1 MSGLHFYKLDLHV
14 HTPASKC
21 YLDKTQTADQIIQAA
36 LDMGLHGIAIT
47 DHNNAAWIDKMKEAA
62 TDKDLVIFPGVEISL
77 ELGHLVAIFDPSATQ
92 KDVEGLLGK
101 LDLTPDEFGKSETVC
116 TKSVYEVVDTIHSRG
131 GLAVLAHIDQPKG
144 VFNDNI
150 KLKDDGSINVPAPLQ
165 KIINEAQYDA
175 VECASGKLPAGFDEA
190 HHIKRIPAFY
200 QASDN
205 SDPQEPAKHSTGGI
219 GGRYSWFKLD
229 QVDIE
234 GLRQCFADPEVRIQL
249 MGMHVGNGYSKV
261 IGMKIG
267 PTGFLRN
274 QNFDFHEGLNCLI
287 GGKGVGKSLAIEI
300 LRFALDQSPS
310 SDESLLEDHI
320 KKLEK
325 RLEVGNPVEVIY
337 QVADGTQYQIRRIFE
352 GRVGPRSKELNS
364 TLSCVNLTTGEGF
377 KGDITRLFPI
387 LAYSQTEVIKIA
399 EDKNAQL
406 QLMDR
411 FIDTR
416 LTEAEIAEIRAGL
429 SSNDATLHK
438 AIHARGR
445 LENCQREIQTLSEQ
459 IETINR
465 SLANPLFDAVK
476 AVEKK
481 KEAFEEKINYVD
493 ELIEKVREWQ
503 IELGN
508 YSLTD
513 LYEGLANDPVLKE
526 QQASAGRAKTI
537 LSQALATSIPQLVS
551 VKEDITKSFTAW
563 IPEFTKV
570 SEAYNALLKEIGGDR
585 EAKERERRRLEKQL
599 ATQEKEE
606 RDCRALSEN
615 LTGLLSNR
623 NKYLDQLERA
633 YRRKFDIR
641 KEKYDELTKLSDDKL
656 QLVLDHAAD
665 RTDYENNLTE
675 LLKGGQNAPSVADRA
690 KIASGILPRRFVQLV
705 LDRNDAHL
713 AAEAGLTETWAKRVI
728 EKAWSTDDFTRVLA
742 LQHNCFPADV
752 PSIRFR
758 KEGGV
763 YDDLTELS
771 IGQKCTALLIIALCD
786 GTMPVV
792 IDQPEDALDIIS
804 VWEDIAKK
812 LRRGKNSRQFIL
824 TTHNSSVAVAS
835 DSDQFIVLKAGATSG
850 RVVASGA
857 IDRPE
862 VKKAVIDHLE
872 GGEDP
877 YILRSKKY
885 NIHPEQK

>member
-1 MSGLHFYKLDLHV
+1 MAGLHFYKLDLHV

-21 YLDKTQTADQIIQAA
+21 YLDKTQTAEQIIQAA

-47 DHNNAAWIDKMKEAA
+47 DHNNAAWIDQIKDAA
-62 TDKDLVIFPGVEISL
+62 ADKDLVIFPGVEISL

-101 LDLTPDEFGKSETVC
+101 LDIKPDEFGKSETVC

-131 GLAVLAHIDQPKG
+131 GLAVLAHIDQLKG
-144 VFNDNI
+144 IFNDNLKI
-150 KLKDDGSINVPAPLQ
+150 KEDGSINVPAPLM

-190 HHIKRIPAFY
+190 HHIKRKPAYY

-205 SDPQEPAKHSTGGI
+205 PDPQEPSKHSATGI
-219 GGRYSWFKLD
+219 GSRHSWFKLD
-229 QVDIE
+229 QIDIE

-249 MGMHVGNGYSKV
+249 MGMHGGNGYSKI

-267 PTGFLRN
+267 PSGFLRN
-274 QNFDFHEGLNCLI
+274 QNFNFHEGLNCLI

-300 LRFALDQSPS
+300 LRFALDQAP
-310 SDESLLEDHI
+310 SDENLLEDHI

-325 RLEVGNPVEVIY
+325 RLEAGNPVEVIY
-337 QVADGTQYQIRRIFE
+337 QVADGTKYQINRIFE
-352 GRVGPRSKELNS
+352 GRVGPRSKELTSKFN
-364 TLSCVNLTTGEGF
+364 CVNLSTGDEY

-416 LTEAEIAEIRAGL
+416 QTEAEIAEIRAEL
-429 SSNDATLHK
+429 STNDATLHK

-459 IETINR
+459 IEAINR

-481 KEAFEEKINYVD
+481 KAAFEEKISYVD

-508 YSLTD
+508 YCLAD
-513 LYEGLANDPVLKE
+513 LSDGLANDPVLKD
-526 QQASAGRAKTI
+526 QQASASRAKSI
-537 LSQALATSIPQLVS
+537 LSQALANSIPQLIAE
-551 VKEDITKSFTAW
+551 KEAIIKSLNSW
-563 IPEFTKV
+563 IPEFNKV
-570 SEAYNALLKEIGGDR
+570 EESYNALLREIGGDR

-606 RDCRALSEN
+606 RDCRILSEN
-615 LTGLLSNR
+615 LAGLLTDR
-623 NKYLDQLERA
+623 NAYLDQLERA
-633 YRRKFDIR
+633 YRRKYDIR

-656 QLVLDHAAD
+656 QLVLNHAAD
-665 RTDYENNLTE
+665 RTDYENNLSE
-675 LLKGGQNAPSVADRA
+675 LLRGGQNAPSVADRA
-690 KIASGILPRRFVQLV
+690 KIAENILPKRFVQLV

-713 AAEAGLTETWAKRVI
+713 AAESGLTETWARRVI

-771 IGQKCTALLIIALCD
+771 LGQKCTALLIIALCD

-835 DSDQFIVLKAGATSG
+835 DSDQFIVLKAGAMSG
-850 RVVASGA
+850 RIVASGA
-857 IDRPE
+857 IDRPD

-877 YILRSKKY
+877 YVLRSKKY
-885 NIHPEQK
+885 NIHAEQK

>member
-1 MSGLHFYKLDLHV
+1 MTGLHFYKLDLHV

-21 YLDKTQTADQIIQAA
+21 YRDKTQTTEQIIQAA
-36 LDMGLHGIAIT
+36 IDMGLHGIAIT
-47 DHNNAAWIDKMKEAA
+47 DHNNAAWIDQMKSAA
-62 TDKDLVIFPGVEISL
+62 ADKDLVIFPGVEISL

-101 LDLTPDEFGKSETVC
+101 LDIKPDEFGKSETVC

-131 GLAVLAHIDQPKG
+131 GLAVLAHIDQLKG
-144 VFNDNI
+144 IFNDNLKI
-150 KLKDDGSINVPAPLQ
+150 KEDGSINVPAPLM

-190 HHIKRIPAFY
+190 HHIKRKPAYY

-205 SDPQEPAKHSTGGI
+205 PDSQEPSKHSATGI
-219 GGRYSWFKLD
+219 GSRHSWFKLD
-229 QVDIE
+229 QIDIE

-249 MGMHVGNGYSKV
+249 MGMHGGNGYSKI

-267 PTGFLRN
+267 PSGFLRN
-274 QNFDFHEGLNCLI
+274 QNFNFHEGLNCLI

-300 LRFALDQSPS
+300 LRFALDQAP
-310 SDESLLEDHI
+310 SDENLLEDHI

-325 RLEVGNPVEVIY
+325 RLEAGNPVEVIY
-337 QVADGTQYQIRRIFE
+337 QVADGTKYQINRIFE
-352 GRVGPRSKELNS
+352 GRVGPRSKELTS
-364 TLSCVNLTTGEGF
+364 KFSCVNLSTGDEY

-416 LTEAEIAEIRAGL
+416 QTEAEIAEIRAEL
-429 SSNDATLHK
+429 STNDATLHK
-438 AIHARGR
+438 AIDARGR

-459 IETINR
+459 IEAINR

-481 KEAFEEKINYVD
+481 KAAFEERISYVD

-508 YSLTD
+508 YSLVD
-513 LYEGLANDPVLKE
+513 LSEGLANDPVLKD
-526 QQASAGRAKTI
+526 QQASASRAKSI
-537 LSQALATSIPQLVS
+537 LSQALATSIPQLIAE
-551 VKEDITKSFTAW
+551 KEAIIKSLNSW
-563 IPEFTKV
+563 IPEFNKV
-570 SEAYNALLKEIGGDR
+570 EESYNALLKEIGGDR
-585 EAKERERRRLEKQL
+585 EAKERERKRLEKQL

-606 RDCRALSEN
+606 HDCRALSEN
-615 LTGLLSNR
+615 LAGLLTDR
-623 NKYLDQLERA
+623 NAYLDQLERA
-633 YRRKFDIR
+633 YRRKYEIR

-656 QLVLDHAAD
+656 QLVLNHAAD
-665 RTDYENNLTE
+665 RTDYENNLSE
-675 LLKGGQNAPSVADRA
+675 LLRGGQNAPSVADRA
-690 KIASGILPRRFVQLV
+690 KIAENILPKRFVQLV

-713 AAEAGLTETWAKRVI
+713 AAESGLTETWARRVI
-728 EKAWSTDDFTRVLA
+728 EKAWSTDDFTRVLS

-771 IGQKCTALLIIALCD
+771 QGQKCTALLIVALCD
-786 GTMPVV
+786 GTTPVV

-835 DSDQFIVLKAGATSG
+835 DSDQFIVLKAGAMTG
-850 RVVASGA
+850 RIVASGA
-857 IDRPE
+857 IDRPD

-885 NIHPEQK
+885 NIHAEQK

>member
-1 MSGLHFYKLDLHV
+1 MAGLHFYKLDLHV
-14 HTPASKC
+14 HTPASRC
-21 YLDKTQTADQIIQAA
+21 YLEKTQTAEQIIQAA

-47 DHNNAAWIDKMKEAA
+47 DHNNAAWIDQMKSAA
-62 TDKDLVIFPGVEISL
+62 ADKDLVIFPGVEISL

-101 LDLTPDEFGKSETVC
+101 LDIKPDEFGKSETVC
-116 TKSVYEVVDTIHSRG
+116 TKSVYEVVETIHSRG

-144 VFNDNI
+144 IFNDNI
-150 KLKDDGSINVPAPLQ
+150 KIKEDGSINVPAPLM
-165 KIINEAQYDA
+165 KIIDEAQYDA
-175 VECASGKLPAGFDEA
+175 VECASGKFPAGFDEA
-190 HHIKRIPAFY
+190 HHIKRKPAYY

-205 SDPQEPAKHSTGGI
+205 PDPQEPSKHSATGI
-219 GGRYSWFKLD
+219 GSRHSWFKLD

-249 MGMHVGNGYSKV
+249 MGMHKGNGYSKI

-274 QNFDFHEGLNCLI
+274 QSFDFHEGLNCLI

-300 LRFALDQSPS
+300 LRFALDQAP
-310 SDESLLEDHI
+310 SDENLLEDHI

-325 RLEVGNPVEVIY
+325 RLEVGNPVEVVY
-337 QVADGTQYQIRRIFE
+337 QLVDGTQYQIRRIFE
-352 GRVGPRSKELNS
+352 GRVSPRSKVTDSRL
-364 TLSCVNLTTGEGF
+364 TCVNLSTMEEYE
-377 KGDITRLFPI
+377 GDITRLFPI

-416 LTEAEIAEIRAGL
+416 QTEAEITDIRARL
-429 SSNDATLHK
+429 SSNDATLHE

-445 LENCQREIQTLSEQ
+445 LDNCQREIRTLTEQ
-459 IETINR
+459 IEAINR

-476 AVEKK
+476 TVEKK
-481 KEAFEEKINYVD
+481 KEAFEAKISYVD
-493 ELIEKVREWQ
+493 ELTEKVREWQ

-508 YSLTD
+508 FSLAD
-513 LYEGLANDPVLKE
+513 LSDDLANDPVLNE
-526 QQASAGRAKTI
+526 QQASAGQAKSI
-537 LSQALATSIPQLVS
+537 LSQALATSIPQLIA
-551 VKEDITKSFTAW
+551 VKEDINKSFADW
-563 IPEFTKV
+563 IPEFNKV

-585 EAKERERRRLEKQL
+585 EAKERERKRLEKQL

-606 RDCRALSEN
+606 HDCRALSEN
-615 LTGLLSNR
+615 LAGLLINR
-623 NKYLDQLERA
+623 NSYLDQLERA
-633 YRRKFDIR
+633 YRRKYDIR

-656 QLVLDHAAD
+656 QLVLNHAAD
-665 RTDYENNLTE
+665 RTDYENNLSE
-675 LLKGGQNAPSVADRA
+675 LLRGGQNAPSVADRA
-690 KIASGILPRRFVQLV
+690 KIAENILPKRFVQLV

-713 AAEAGLTETWAKRVI
+713 AAESGLTETWARRVI

-771 IGQKCTALLIIALCD
+771 LGQKCTALLIIALCD

-835 DSDQFIVLKAGATSG
+835 DSDQFIVLKAGAMSG
-850 RVVASGA
+850 RIVASGA
-857 IDRPE
+857 IDRPD

-877 YILRSKKY
+877 YVLRSKKY
-885 NIHPEQK
+885 NIHAEQK